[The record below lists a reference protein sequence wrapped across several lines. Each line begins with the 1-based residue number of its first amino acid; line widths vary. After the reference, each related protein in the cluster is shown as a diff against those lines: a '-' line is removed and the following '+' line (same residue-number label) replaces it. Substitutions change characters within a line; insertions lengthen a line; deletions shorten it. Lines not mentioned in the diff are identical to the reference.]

1 MRTHTGVVPTPTHR
15 VVMSDEQRQTVFMA
29 ASLLLDYPDERWDSI
44 CRAVAD
50 ECASLPS
57 SIKPL
62 FDSFLTHAGAL
73 NQRGMEEHYV
83 ECFDQRRRCSLYLS
97 YYAVGDTRQRG
108 AAILA
113 FQEALETLG
122 FFLDRE
128 ELPDHLCVVLEVAA
142 KAAGKAHQ
150 VATDMLAAHRD
161 GIEVLRVA
169 LEHSGSVYASIIQ
182 AVCAALPEIDEQTRA
197 NFVDLITSGPPT
209 ELIGIETP
217 LPFPLATNV

>member
-1 MRTHTGVVPTPTHR
+1 M
-15 VVMSDEQRQTVFMA
+15 
-29 ASLLLDYPDERWDSI
+29 
-44 CRAVAD
+44 
-50 ECASLPS
+50 
-57 SIKPL
+57 
-62 FDSFLTHAGAL
+62 
-73 NQRGMEEHYV
+73 
-83 ECFDQRRRCSLYLS
+83 
-97 YYAVGDTRQRG
+97 
-108 AAILA
+108 
-113 FQEALETLG
+113 
-122 FFLDRE
+122 DRE

-142 KAAGKAHQ
+142 KAADKAHQ

-169 LEHSGSVYASIIQ
+169 LEHSGSVYAPIIQ